1 MDSFL
6 THVFRKWLLRAILCH
21 HLPNSSFF
29 ATFRYTYISELR
41 NASANPILQAAKVT
55 PEPTWK
61 KNFNPYLPEMALM
74 RILCHHLSKW
84 SFFGTF
90 LNTQIS
96 ELRYTNANRIW
107 SAYRITLEPTW
118 EKKLLTH
125 IFRRRPLCAILSHNL
140 SKGSFFGTFWTLRS
154 KNSERPAQIR
164 IYKQGDWL
172 FNLFRK

>member
-1 MDSFL
+1 MESFL

-61 KNFNPYLPEMALM
+61 KIFFNPYVPEMALM

-84 SFFGTF
+84 SFFGTS
-90 LNTQIS
+90 LNTHIS
-96 ELRYTNANRIW
+96 KVRKASANPTLYADRV
-107 SAYRITLEPTW
+107 TLEPTW
-118 EKKLLTH
+118 ERKK
-125 IFRRRPLCAILSHNL
+125 F
-140 SKGSFFGTFWTLRS
+140 
-154 KNSERPAQIR
+154 
-164 IYKQGDWL
+164 
-172 FNLFRK
+172 

>member
-61 KNFNPYLPEMALM
+61 KKIFNPYVPEMALM

-96 ELRYTNANRIW
+96 ELRYTNANRI
-107 SAYRITLEPTW
+107 
-118 EKKLLTH
+118 
-125 IFRRRPLCAILSHNL
+125 
-140 SKGSFFGTFWTLRS
+140 
-154 KNSERPAQIR
+154 
-164 IYKQGDWL
+164 
-172 FNLFRK
+172 

>member
-1 MDSFL
+1 MESFL

-61 KNFNPYLPEMALM
+61 KKFFNPYLPEMALM

-84 SFFGTF
+84 SFFATS
-90 LNTQIS
+90 LTTKIS
-96 ELRYTNANRIW
+96 ESRNASSNPTSKAVRV
-107 SAYRITLEPTW
+107 TLGLFAE
-118 EKKLLTH
+118 EKNLTH
-125 IFRRRPLCAILSHNL
+125 S
-140 SKGSFFGTFWTLRS
+140 
-154 KNSERPAQIR
+154 
-164 IYKQGDWL
+164 
-172 FNLFRK
+172 FRKRLLCFYVTTSQNVHFWYFFDH

>member
-1 MDSFL
+1 MESFL

-84 SFFGTF
+84 SFFGASLT
-90 LNTQIS
+90 TQFS
-96 ELRYTNANRIW
+96 KLRNVSVNPILPAGRV
-107 SAYRITLEPTW
+107 TLELNAR
-118 EKKLLTH
+118 KVLLTPT
-125 IFRRRPLCAILSHNL
+125 FRKWLFCAILCHYPTLSFQNL
-140 SKGSFFGTFWTLRS
+140 DEHEKGL
-154 KNSERPAQIR
+154 
-164 IYKQGDWL
+164 
-172 FNLFRK
+172 